1 MPVVDDRLI
10 CCSCGNDLGDAD
22 DPYRDPDC
30 EVCLKRQAMDED
42 QRDMDHEAAQDNG
55 CSCPCHYDNRE
66 VAPHHTC
73 CLNRD
78 AADAQA

>member
-1 MPVVDDRLI
+1 MSEIDGRLI

-30 EVCLKRQAMDED
+30 EVCLRRELEQLDELD
-42 QRDMDHEAAQDNG
+42 RAHRAG
-55 CSCPCHYDNRE
+55 CSCPCHYDDTE

-73 CLNRD
+73 CQQRHFV
-78 AADAQA
+78 DAQA